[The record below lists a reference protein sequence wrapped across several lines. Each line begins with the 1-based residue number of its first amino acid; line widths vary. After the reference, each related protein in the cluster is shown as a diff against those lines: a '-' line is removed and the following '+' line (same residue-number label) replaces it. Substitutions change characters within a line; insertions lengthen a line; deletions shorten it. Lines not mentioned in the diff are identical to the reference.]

1 MYQITCA
8 IRYGLF
14 PAELKERKIG
24 PHSDARLLNLA
35 NRLFRIL
42 YPENPLEAECMA
54 KLKIIVQ
61 FVVDVYP
68 PMWFAIKVKNS

>member
-42 YPENPLEAECMA
+42 YPENPLEAECIA

-61 FVVDVYP
+61 FVVDVYS

>member
-61 FVVDVYP
+61 FVVDVYS

>member
-8 IRYGLF
+8 IRDGLF
-14 PAELKERKIG
+14 PAELIERKIG
-24 PHSDARLLNLA
+24 AHSDARLLNLA

-61 FVVDVYP
+61 FVVDVYS